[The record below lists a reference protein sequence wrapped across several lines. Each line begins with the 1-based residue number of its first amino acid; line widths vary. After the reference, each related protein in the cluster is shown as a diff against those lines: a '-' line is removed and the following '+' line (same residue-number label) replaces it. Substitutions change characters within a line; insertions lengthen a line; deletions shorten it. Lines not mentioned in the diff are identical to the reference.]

1 MFTGIIEEV
10 GTITGFLASQKA
22 GSLHI
27 NARLVV
33 EGSKIGDSIAVNGVC
48 LTVTELTANGFVVDV
63 MPETLKRTNLGEL
76 RNGERVNLER
86 AMSIGDRLGG
96 HLVSGHVD
104 GKGKILSKR
113 QNENAILF
121 EIEAGADIQ
130 RYLIP
135 QGSITVDGISLT
147 VVAIKANSF
156 SVSVIPHTAAV
167 TTLGKKQ
174 VGNCVNLENDVIGKY
189 VERLLA
195 SQGSLLHSL
204 HSARNKQHSV
214 TESFLRD
221 NGFV

>member
-1 MFTGIIEEV
+1 MFTGIIEEM
-10 GTITGFLASQKA
+10 GTINGILTSQKA

-27 NARLVV
+27 KASLVV
-33 EGSKIGDSIAVNGVC
+33 EESKLGDSIAVNGVC
-48 LTVTELTANGFVVDV
+48 LTVTEFTGNGFVVDV
-63 MPETLKRTNLGEL
+63 MPETLKRTTLSEL
-76 RNGERVNLER
+76 RNGDPVNLER
-86 AMSIGDRLGG
+86 AMSLGDRLGG

-104 GKGKILSKR
+104 GTGRIISKR

-121 EIEAGADIQ
+121 EIEAGADIK

-135 QGSITVDGISLT
+135 RGSITVDGISLT
-147 VVAIKANSF
+147 VVDIKANSF
-156 SVSVIPHTAAV
+156 FISIIPHTATV

-174 VGNCVNLENDVIGKY
+174 VGDYVNLENDVIGKY

-195 SQGSLLHSL
+195 PQGDLFNSL
-204 HSARNKQHSV
+204 HPAGTKQQSV

>member
-10 GTITGFLASQKA
+10 GTITGFLTSQKA

-48 LTVTELTANGFVVDV
+48 LTVTEFTANGFVVDV

-76 RNGERVNLER
+76 RNGELVNLER

-104 GKGKILSKR
+104 GKGRMLSKR

-121 EIEAGADIQ
+121 EIEAGAGIQ

-174 VGNCVNLENDVIGKY
+174 VGDCVNLENDVIGKY

-195 SQGSLLHSL
+195 SQGNVLHSL